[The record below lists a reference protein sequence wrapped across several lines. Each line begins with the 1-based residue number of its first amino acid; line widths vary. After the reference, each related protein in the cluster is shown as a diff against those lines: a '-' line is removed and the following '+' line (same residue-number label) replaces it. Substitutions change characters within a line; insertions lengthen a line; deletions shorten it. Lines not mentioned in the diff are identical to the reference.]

1 MPVNCLWFVINVVGP
16 QSLGNTD
23 CLN

>member
-1 MPVNCLWFVINVVGP
+1 MPVNHLCFVINVVGP

>member
-1 MPVNCLWFVINVVGP
+1 MPLNHLCFVINVVGP
-16 QSLGNTD
+16 ELLGNTD